1 MVNNSRSS
9 TAIPTDLLQVRFAIY
24 PDGGYSCRMSA
35 DGGEIDGSPR
45 EPSYN
50 VRPQAVSRDHR
61 RAWRGLWN
69 IWTKC
74 NGFEGASCRGC
85 LAIGRQT
92 RLEFLPVAGH
102 FHPTPHPPLTRHPRT
117 HQPLQS
123 KRLRQPNHIT
133 PRPTPTP
140 QPPLSVPILG
150 IYPRSRCWPPGWLM
164 RGGSAFWAA
173 GAAQQGHLL
182 RCETSEHHDDDRLFL
197 RHGSVSVALVS
208 VALPGG
214 HLAEGIDLFRYTRGA
229 LG

>member
-1 MVNNSRSS
+1 M
-9 TAIPTDLLQVRFAIY
+9 
-24 PDGGYSCRMSA
+24 
-35 DGGEIDGSPR
+35 
-45 EPSYN
+45 
-50 VRPQAVSRDHR
+50 
-61 RAWRGLWN
+61 
-69 IWTKC
+69 
-74 NGFEGASCRGC
+74 
-85 LAIGRQT
+85 
-92 RLEFLPVAGH
+92 AGH

-140 QPPLSVPILG
+140 NRRFLYRYWELPQVVVLAA
-150 IYPRSRCWPPGWLM
+150 GWLI

-182 RCETSEHHDDDRLFL
+182 WCEASEHHRGDDRLFR
-197 RHGSVSVALVS
+197 RHGGVSVALVS

-214 HLAEGIDLFRYTRGA
+214 QLAEGVDLFRYTRGA